1 MPHRFIFLIG
11 IILFTFSCG
20 KDQGRACSGIC
31 TEEFRTIRVSITDAE
46 NKPVL
51 LDSISITDL
60 SNNRNLDLNE
70 NDFLEEGVYM
80 IFNDNFVQDYKN
92 EESSLLFK
100 GFQEDE
106 LVVEETYEVGAD
118 CCHVY
123 HISGDL
129 QIQLD

>member
-1 MPHRFIFLIG
+1 MLHRFIFLIG

-20 KDQGRACSGIC
+20 KDEERACSGIC
-31 TEEFRTIRVSITDAE
+31 STEFKIITVSITDAE
-46 NKPVL
+46 NNPVL

-60 SNNRNLDLNE
+60 SNNRTLDLNE
-70 NDFLEEGVYM
+70 NDFLEEGVYAV
-80 IFNDNFVQDYKN
+80 FNDNFVQHYKN
-92 EESSLLFK
+92 EEISLLFE
-100 GFQEDE
+100 GFQDED

-129 QIQLD
+129 EIQLD